1 MIQATANSVSHTSG
15 AISMAKKDKGT
26 SKVDMVRDAIGKI
39 GWDAGIDDYQK
50 YIKDAYGV
58 EMSKAHISQTKS
70 NEKKRQ
76 GIRRRRRRRGRP
88 AADGQAPAGTA
99 KLTDVLSFV
108 STVQEWEQ
116 KIGAKTVREVVKS
129 VLKK

>member
-1 MIQATANSVSHTSG
+1 
-15 AISMAKKDKGT
+15 MAKKDKGT
-26 SKVDMVRDAIGKI
+26 SKVDMVRNAIGKI

-50 YIKDAYGV
+50 YIKDNYGV

-70 NEKKRQ
+70 NEKRRQ
-76 GIRRRRRRRGRP
+76 GIRRRRRRGRP
-88 AADGQAPAGTA
+88 TADGQTQGAGAA

-108 STVQEWEQ
+108 TTIQQWEQ
-116 KIGAKTVREVVKS
+116 KIGAKTVREVVKT

>member
-1 MIQATANSVSHTSG
+1 
-15 AISMAKKDKGT
+15 MAKKDKST

-39 GWDAGIDDYQK
+39 GWDAGIDEYQK
-50 YIKDAYGV
+50 FIKDAYGI

-76 GIRRRRRRRGRP
+76 GIRRRRRRGRP
-88 AADGQAPAGTA
+88 PGTGQTQTAGAA
-99 KLTDVLSFV
+99 KLTDILSFV
-108 STVQEWEQ
+108 SAVQDWEQ

>member
-1 MIQATANSVSHTSG
+1 
-15 AISMAKKDKGT
+15 MAKKDKGS

-50 YIKDAYGV
+50 YIKDNYGI

-76 GIRRRRRRRGRP
+76 GIRRRRRRRGR
-88 AADGQAPAGTA
+88 AAMDGQTQGAGMA

-108 STVQEWEQ
+108 STIQEWEQ

>member
-1 MIQATANSVSHTSG
+1 
-15 AISMAKKDKGT
+15 MAKKDKGT

-39 GWDAGIDDYQK
+39 GWDARIDDYHK
-50 YIKDAYGV
+50 YIKDNYGI

-76 GIRRRRRRRGRP
+76 GIRRRRRRGRA
-88 AADGQAPAGTA
+88 AADGQAQGAAAA

-108 STVQEWEQ
+108 TAIQQWEQ
-116 KIGAKTVREVVKS
+116 KIGAKTVREVVKT